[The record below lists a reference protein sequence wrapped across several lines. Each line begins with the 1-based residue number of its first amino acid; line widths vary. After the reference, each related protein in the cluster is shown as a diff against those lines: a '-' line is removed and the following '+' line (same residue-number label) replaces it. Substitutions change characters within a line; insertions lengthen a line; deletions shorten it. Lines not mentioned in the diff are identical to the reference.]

1 MACEE
6 LVLFQ
11 NEQFGVRVVAD
22 VDMPYPQYS
31 TCRNGFW
38 TAHTGTSFL
47 RSHFVLSRQNLAL
60 LPIHA
65 SVKFVYEY
73 ATEHFVAGLIHRSYR
88 DLAVALMTIYGGQ
101 LSSGNPHL
109 ELVTRSAARM
119 HTPTGPLYLFYD
131 TADAVEFAIRSGSV
145 LL

>member
-11 NEQFGVRVVAD
+11 NGQFGVRVTTGID
-22 VDMPYPQYS
+22 IPQYS
-31 TCRNGFW
+31 TCRDGSW

-47 RSHFVLSRQNLAL
+47 NGHFVLSRQKLAL
-60 LPIHA
+60 TPIHA
-65 SVKFVYEY
+65 SVEFVYEY
-73 ATEHFVAGLIHRSYR
+73 ATEHFIAGLIHRSYR

-101 LSSGNPHL
+101 ISCGNPHL
-109 ELVTRSAARM
+109 DLVTRSAARM

-131 TADAVEFAIRSGSV
+131 AAAAVEFGIRSGSV
-145 LL
+145 LF